1 MYKINNMTLENK
13 ASNGVKIQGV
23 IHMHSTYSYDGKE
36 NLLSLRDFLSGK
48 GISFCC
54 LTEHTDYMT
63 VEQAQRFAQECKALS
78 TGTFLFIP
86 GFEVPYKVNAKG
98 REGALGCKEAHILLI
113 GTEVFLGQ
121 KADGEMLRKW
131 SASSVLT
138 ILAHPVRNSF
148 IVDEIMEDVLDG
160 VEIWNQQYEGKR
172 VPRVRS
178 VRLLEKLQKK
188 NPELL
193 ATGGLDFHRKDH
205 FGSPLFTLQLPM
217 LTSYGV
223 LEALKKG
230 MYTFGTDAVSVSS
243 VGIWKGNT
251 HFYYRMQ
258 SFASIAVIV
267 CGKKVNA
274 GLAYFGIK
282 FPKKLTQLIRSRV

>member
-1 MYKINNMTLENK
+1 M
-13 ASNGVKIQGV
+13 KIQGV

-36 NLLSLRDFLSGK
+36 SLFSLRDFLVEK

-86 GFEVPYKVNAKG
+86 GFEVPYKVNTKG
-98 REGALGCKEAHILLI
+98 REGALGYKVNAKGREGTLWCKEAHILLI

-121 KADGEMLRKW
+121 KANGEMLRKW
-131 SASSVLT
+131 SACSVLT

-148 IVDEIMEDVLDG
+148 LLDETMEDVLDG

-205 FGSPLFTLQLPM
+205 FGSPLYTLDLPS

-251 HFYYRMQ
+251 SFYYRIQ
-258 SFASIAVIV
+258 SSASIAIIV

-274 GLAYFGIK
+274 TLAYFGIT

>member
-1 MYKINNMTLENK
+1 
-13 ASNGVKIQGV
+13 
-23 IHMHSTYSYDGKE
+23 MHSTYSYDGKE
-36 NLLSLRDFLSGK
+36 NLLSLRDFLVER

-86 GFEVPYKVNAKG
+86 GFEVPYS
-98 REGALGCKEAHILLI
+98 

-121 KADGEMLRKW
+121 KADADILRKW
-131 SASSVLT
+131 SKASVMT
-138 ILAHPVRNSF
+138 VLAHPVRNAF
-148 IVDEIMEDVLDG
+148 VVDETLEEILDG

-172 VPRVRS
+172 VPRQRS

-205 FGSPLFTLQLPM
+205 FGSPLFTLQLPT

-230 MYTFGTDAVSVSS
+230 MYTFGTDSVSVSS
-243 VGIWKGNT
+243 LGIWKGNT
-251 HFYYRMQ
+251 SFYCRMQ
-258 SFASIAVIV
+258 SLASIAVIV

-274 GLAYFGIK
+274 TLAYFGFR